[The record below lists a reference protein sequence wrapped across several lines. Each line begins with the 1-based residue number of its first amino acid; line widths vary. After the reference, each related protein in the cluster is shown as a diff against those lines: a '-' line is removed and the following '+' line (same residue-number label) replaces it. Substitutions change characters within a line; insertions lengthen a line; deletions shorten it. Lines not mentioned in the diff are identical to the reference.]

1 MSRLK
6 KTALMLR
13 CQKTTL
19 DFILGSTNS
28 HLQSLMCLNKGEV
41 YHAYIF
47 FQEII

>member
-19 DFILGSTNS
+19 DFILVEIYDLINYAVFI
-28 HLQSLMCLNKGEV
+28 LQEHG
-41 YHAYIF
+41 
-47 FQEII
+47 